1 MPRILTLV
9 ILAALTTLPGRAAP
23 PSRES
28 IDRLLV
34 LTKVE
39 KVRDA
44 VLAQVDHFMRLGI
57 QRALQGQTVSL
68 EDQAEIDAI
77 DKKMAS
83 AIRDNF
89 SLAMLQGLYEKAYAE
104 TFTQEEV
111 DGLIAFYG
119 SPAGQAFAE
128 KQPLVIQN
136 TNRLIQQRLG
146 AITAKIQTEMRGAL
160 EELQAARAEALKRGS
175 GAPPPAT
182 PSAPGP

>member
-1 MPRILTLV
+1 MKRILTLFL
-9 ILAALTTLPGRAAP
+9 LAALTTLSSQAAP

-34 LTKVE
+34 LTKIE

-44 VLAQVDHFMRLGI
+44 VLVQIDHFMRLGI
-57 QRALQGQTVSL
+57 QRALQGQTLTL
-68 EDQAEIDAI
+68 EDQEEIDAI
-77 DKKMAS
+77 NTKMSS
-83 AIRDNF
+83 AVRDSF
-89 SLAMLQGLYEKAYAE
+89 SLPMLRGLYEKAYAE

-119 SPAGQAFAE
+119 SPTGQAFAE

-136 TNRLIQQRLG
+136 TTRLIQQRLG

-160 EELQAARAEALKRGS
+160 EELQAARAAALKHGS
-175 GAPPPAT
+175 ATPPPAAPAT
-182 PSAPGP
+182 PGP